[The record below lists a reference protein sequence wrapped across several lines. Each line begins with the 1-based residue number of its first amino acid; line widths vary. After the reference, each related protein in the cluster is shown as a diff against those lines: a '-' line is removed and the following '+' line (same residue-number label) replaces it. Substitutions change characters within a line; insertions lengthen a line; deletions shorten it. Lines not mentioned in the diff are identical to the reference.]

1 MSNIVILTF
10 FPGKLY
16 NAYHLMKLVI
26 ATSNTGKLK
35 EMQQLLSSTSWEIVS
50 LADFPPFEMPP
61 ENGETMAQNARI
73 KAVFCA
79 HKLQCACLA
88 DDSGLEVDA
97 LNGEPGIHSAR
108 WHPGTDQERSA
119 ALLQRLKD
127 VPLAERAARF
137 RCTLCLAWDSE
148 KIDEAEA
155 TCEGRIALSP
165 RGDNGFGYDP
175 IFEITSQTGAAPALI
190 GQTMAEIV
198 ASEKANLS
206 HRARAVRLLLQK
218 QES

>member
-1 MSNIVILTF
+1 MSTFSVHFTRKFTDKILF
-10 FPGKLY
+10 
-16 NAYHLMKLVI
+16 MKLVI
-26 ATSNTGKLK
+26 ATSNAGKLR

-50 LADFPPFEMPP
+50 LADFPSFEMPP
-61 ENGETMAQNARI
+61 EDGGTMAQNARI
-73 KAVFCA
+73 KATFCA
-79 HKLQCACLA
+79 QKLQCACLA

-127 VPLAERAARF
+127 IPLIERTARF
-137 RCTLCLAWDSE
+137 RCALCLAWNSE
-148 KIDEAEA
+148 KREEAEG

-190 GQTMAEIV
+190 GQTMAEIA
-198 ASEKANLS
+198 ASGKAAVS
-206 HRARAVRLLLQK
+206 HRARATRLLL
-218 QES
+218 ESLM